1 LLSGATTH
9 KSDAGLVLLNL
20 GDADEL
26 RAALVTLIGH
36 APAGEV
42 AEILIQQMA
51 APGVEALI
59 GVDVDAQFGP
69 VIACG
74 VGGLLVE
81 LFNEVALRLPPLTLA
96 DAEAMVDETVLG
108 ALLTGLRGR
117 PAGDRVALADLLV
130 RIADFAAAHTDQLA
144 SLDLNPVI
152 VHEEGISLVDV
163 RVAWR
168 DRLPALDQEDH
179 R

>member
-1 LLSGATTH
+1 
-9 KSDAGLVLLNL
+9 
-20 GDADEL
+20 
-26 RAALVTLIGH
+26 
-36 APAGEV
+36 
-42 AEILIQQMA
+42 
-51 APGVEALI
+51 
-59 GVDVDAQFGP
+59 
-69 VIACG
+69 
-74 VGGLLVE
+74 
-81 LFNEVALRLPPLTLA
+81 LPPLTLA